1 MRVYIKNKL
10 FSVRGNSTVKND
22 MGQDAFAV
30 KGKLFSFTRKKRV
43 CDMQGNVL
51 FSVRNKFFRLP
62 LTSFKAFVLDAN
74 KKKIA
79 CVKKPFFSFN
89 KYKVEGFKD
98 EISINGEFWSLH
110 SQIIRNGMVIGNIS
124 RQITLFADSFSL
136 DGQPQDMPFLIALV
150 IAIDNIVDRLSGTRN

>member
-10 FSVRGNSTVKND
+10 FSLRGNSTVKND
-22 MGQDAFAV
+22 MGQDVFVV

-43 CDMQGNVL
+43 CDMQGNEL

-62 LTSFKAFVLDAN
+62 LTSFKAFVIDAD

-98 EISINGEFWSLH
+98 EIEINGEFWSMH
-110 SQIIRNGMVIGNIS
+110 SQIIKNGAVIGNIS
-124 RQITLFADSFSL
+124 RQIALTDAFAL
-136 DGQPQDMPFLIALV
+136 DGMPQDMPFLVALV
-150 IAIDNIVDRLSGTRN
+150 IAVDNIADRIRHS